1 MRIFNRHS
9 FKNQRGAA
17 VVEFA
22 LVVPLLLLVLFGI
35 IEFSVLLYD
44 KAMLTNA
51 SREGARAGIVYVPGR
66 AATATTAEATADV
79 TAIKANI
86 ESAVKS
92 YCESNLISFRDG
104 SEVIVA
110 TASGDVDSNGKK
122 WESGDSLE
130 VSVTYDFNFMAFSG
144 LVKLFGGNLNK
155 VFNLK
160 AVTEMRLE

>member
-1 MRIFNRHS
+1 MELFSRHR
-9 FKNQRGAA
+9 FRNQRGAA

-51 SREGARAGIVYVPGR
+51 SREGARAGIVFVPGR
-66 AATATTAEATADV
+66 AATATTAEATAAV
-79 TAIKANI
+79 SVINANI
-86 ESAVKS
+86 ESAVIK
-92 YCESNLISFRDG
+92 YCKNNLISFKSG
-104 SEVIVA
+104 SNVTVVP
-110 TASGDVDSNGKK
+110 TWGDVDSNGKT
-122 WESGDSLE
+122 WEAGDSLE
-130 VSVTYDFNFMAFSG
+130 VSVTYDFNFLVFSG
-144 LVKLFGGNLNK
+144 LVKLFGGNLNE